1 MFFLSDLFG
10 MTIFSNW
17 RIDKAYVLKRMR
29 KTVIFIGCSQWQRI
43 LPTPFAKYSLDPSS
57 YTWNLGKIG
66 WWFASDMLV
75 TVGARF
81 GWLCNP
87 SMWRHESMPI
97 GHEWFTCLEA
107 FSMFQASLLMFSIV
121 SDEFDLEHCSAILS
135 FLDAQNRSIYLFRFA
150 PWRVEAKLKPSPLS
164 SAWIAKYRSRS
175 GLWP

>member
-135 FLDAQNRSIYLFRFA
+135 YLIYFLQPFWMLKTDPFTFFA
-150 PWRVEAKLKPSPLS
+150 LRLEELKPSWS
-164 SAWIAKYRSRS
+164 QVRSAQH
-175 GLWP
+175 G